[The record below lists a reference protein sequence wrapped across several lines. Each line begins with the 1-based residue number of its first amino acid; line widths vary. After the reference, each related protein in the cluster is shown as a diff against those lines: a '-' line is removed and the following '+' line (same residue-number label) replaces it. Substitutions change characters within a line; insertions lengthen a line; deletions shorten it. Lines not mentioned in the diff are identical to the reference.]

1 MDITAN
7 QLLLAFDEYMK
18 NNGGGSKYLQAKFR
32 KIFENKDAPLNGETG
47 PLVKLADASKTF
59 AKKLAAMSSKL
70 EKPLGKFKDSLSKSV
85 DTFNDLSKYVKSL
98 KPTNAIPPPIAST
111 IGGTNQPLNLTNFM
125 VDMRKMISE
134 TESPMVITGISAAA
148 LATLSGLF
156 TKKEDILPPK
166 DEKEG
171 FFKSLLATWKEKTDQ
186 KPKKE
191 KTTNIFDQED
201 SGENKGSLLGSIL
214 KWGALILTG
223 AYIIKLLNETPL
235 GKKIKGFIKETI
247 TGIFTWISEKLT
259 NKETKG
265 YLNKKLEDILGG
277 IGDLMSMVGNALASV
292 GRGLMFIA
300 HEFYDKVILKIKEE
314 NEGLAKIVS
323 AGALKAIPKFFGKT
337 TAVIKFIAK
346 GAAKHFTQLAKVFKW
361 IPGVG
366 SLLSFAFAVDRF
378 RSGDYFGGLLEV
390 AAGIAYFVPGIG
402 TAIGIGIDVLN
413 TFLDY
418 KQSQPENKN
427 IGKGE
432 IVVGLMERAT
442 EWFIG
447 KFGVERLYQIPVIG
461 PMMKIVKGL
470 TMLSTD
476 PGEGMKAVLKG
487 IFAFN
492 PITQLANAVSFIDF
506 LMNGDVANDPNVNGS
521 ISNWFN
527 SDIWIDK
534 IGGFIGGIVDI
545 VTEKIGW
552 LFGQVKSAME
562 WIFGKSEEELSDM
575 DKLKRD
581 NPKEYRKRKL
591 DEYRASVMAQ
601 PSKINIVPINDGKTD
616 GRGITVIKPDA
627 KDHHLFAKDGG
638 PFDLFLKQ
646 MNANFDEKLTALVAL
661 SVDTV
666 NAIVQSGG
674 QISKTIIA
682 TAGSS
687 NQSNQTP
694 TYSNA
699 DPVRDFRN
707 RANMIIGR

>member
-18 NNGGGSKYLQAKFR
+18 NNGGGSNYLKSKFR
-32 KIFENKDAPLNGETG
+32 KIFDNKDAPLNGETG
-47 PLVKLADASKTF
+47 PLVKLAEASRTF
-59 AKKLAAMSSKL
+59 AKKLADLSSKM
-70 EKPLGKFKDSLSKSV
+70 EKPLGKFKDSLTKTV
-85 DTFNDLSKYVKSL
+85 DTFDDLSKYVKSL
-98 KPTNAIPPPIAST
+98 KPVNPIGGSPST
-111 IGGTNQPLNLTNFM
+111 IVGDKPLDLGSFL

-134 TESPMVITGISAAA
+134 TESPMIITGISAAA
-148 LATLSGLF
+148 LATISGLF
-156 TKKEDILPPK
+156 TKKEDVLPPS
-166 DEKEG
+166 DEKAG
-171 FFKSLLATWKEKTDQ
+171 FFKSLLELWKDRTN
-186 KPKKE
+186 KKSKE
-191 KTTNIFDQED
+191 DKTTNIFAQENN
-201 SGENKGSLLGSIL
+201 SGENKGSLLGTIL

-247 TGIFTWISEKLT
+247 TGIFTWIGEKLT

-277 IGDLMSMVGNALASV
+277 IGDLMSMVGSAITSV

-300 HEFYDKVILKIKEE
+300 HAFYDKVILKIKEE

-346 GAAKHFTQLAKVFKW
+346 GAAKHFTTLAKVFKW

-366 SLLSFAFAVDRF
+366 SLLSLAFAVDRF
-378 RSGDYFGGLLEV
+378 SRGDYFGGLLEV

-402 TAIGIGIDVLN
+402 TAIGVGIDMFN

-427 IGKGE
+427 IGKSE
-432 IVVGLMERAT
+432 IVVGLLEQAT

-476 PGEGMKAVLKG
+476 PSEGMKAILKG
-487 IFAFN
+487 IYAFN

-534 IGGFIGGIVDI
+534 IGGFITGIVDI
-545 VTEKIGW
+545 VTEKVGW
-552 LFGQVKSAME
+552 IFGKIKSAME
-562 WIFGKSEEELSDM
+562 WMFGKAESDM
-575 DKLKRD
+575 SSAE
-581 NPKEYRKRKL
+581 KEIESANRKSSNTRQQAYSQMYGIPSQPTV
-591 DEYRASVMAQ
+591 DVM
-601 PSKINIVPINDGKTD
+601 PIKDG
-616 GRGITVIKPDA
+616 GITVVQPDS

-638 PFDLFLKQ
+638 PFDVFLKQ
-646 MNANFDEKLTALVAL
+646 MNANFDEKLSTLVAL
-661 SVDTV
+661 SIDTI

-674 QISKTIIA
+674 QISKTIVA
-682 TAGSS
+682 TAGS
-687 NQSNQTP
+687 NQSSQTP

>member
-18 NNGGGSKYLQAKFR
+18 NNGGGSNYLKSKFK

-214 KWGALILTG
+214 EWGALILTG

-247 TGIFTWISEKLT
+247 SGIFTWIGEKLT

-277 IGDLMSMVGNALASV
+277 IGDLMSMVGDALASI

-346 GAAKHFTQLAKVFKW
+346 GAAKHFTKLAKVFKW

-418 KQSQPENKN
+418 KQSQPENE
-427 IGKGE
+427 GKGKGT
-432 IVVGLMERAT
+432 IVGNLFSSAKSWLMQ
-442 EWFIG
+442 
-447 KFGVERLYQIPVIG
+447 KFGEEQVLKLPILG
-461 PMMKIVKGL
+461 PMMKIGKGWDL
-470 TMLSTD
+470 IKSS
-476 PGEGMKAVLKG
+476 PGEGIKQILKG
-487 IFAFN
+487 IWALN
-492 PITQLANAVSFIDF
+492 PISSLANAISFIDF
-506 LMNGDVANDPNVNGS
+506 VWSDEAKKDPTKGS
-521 ISNWFN
+521 TASWFSNM
-527 SDIWIDK
+527 WIETIDSWVH
-534 IGGFIGGIVDI
+534 GIVDSI
-545 VTEKIGW
+545 IDGAGW
-552 LFGQVKSAME
+552 LFGKMKDAVD

-591 DEYRASVMAQ
+591 DEYRASVTPQ
-601 PSKINIVPINDGKTD
+601 PNKINVVPIPDGKMD